1 MKHQEKIIK
10 VTDQFLPELLAG
22 RFKEIRKC
30 YVKNPET
37 LLEDFF
43 ETLKILFEDTK
54 RKQDEGKKGKVA
66 YIYFSFLYSNVLLNR
81 HGYRVETLDGQFY
94 LDDCEISG
102 MWCPKLIFDY
112 LEEDVQIIRRK
123 IQGEYIPLSKY
134 DLLELRN
141 SHLHSYYSCA
151 FSYLKE
157 FISGIALMKSFKY
170 MDKEDNVKIIFG
182 EYMDMYTC
190 IGEISGKE
198 QK

>member
-1 MKHQEKIIK
+1 MIQKESRMRGKRARWHIFI
-10 VTDQFLPELLAG
+10 FL
-22 RFKEIRKC
+22 
-30 YVKNPET
+30 
-37 LLEDFF
+37 
-43 ETLKILFEDTK
+43 
-54 RKQDEGKKGKVA
+54 
-66 YIYFSFLYSNVLLNR
+66 FLYSNVLLNR

-157 FISGIALMKSFKY
+157 FISGIALMKSFKD
-170 MDKEDNVKIIFG
+170 MEKEDNVKIIFG

-190 IGEISGKE
+190 IGEINGKE